1 MQLFIDRIID
11 GLNNGAIYGFLALA
25 LVCVYRGTA
34 HLNLAQGEMAMFCA
48 YLAYAFVKWGVPII
62 AAVVIVALI
71 GFVSGGVIER
81 LLVRP
86 LGRGT
91 SSEYPVLLITI
102 ALFLILNTGAGVIW
116 GGDPLSLKAVVPDG
130 PNDYVSILGDR
141 VHYQQ
146 LVIVLV
152 LLALLGGLF
161 YLFKYTKLG
170 LAMRTAASNPDSA
183 RLMGIPVNRIN
194 SLGWMLAAGVGAL
207 LGPLVAPSTT
217 LTTGM
222 MFNFIIYAAAAAT
235 LGGFDSPGGA
245 VLGGI
250 LIGVVEN
257 LLSSYVS
264 FVGPDLKQAVALVA
278 LLLVLMLRPSGL
290 FGTKR
295 VERV

>member
-1 MQLFIDRIID
+1 
-11 GLNNGAIYGFLALA
+11 
-25 LVCVYRGTA
+25 V
-34 HLNLAQGEMAMFCA
+34 
-48 YLAYAFVKWGVPII
+48 GV
-62 AAVVIVALI
+62 
-71 GFVSGGVIER
+71 
-81 LLVRP
+81 LLV
-86 LGRGT
+86 
-91 SSEYPVLLITI
+91 
-102 ALFLILNTGAGVIW
+102 
-116 GGDPLSLKAVVPDG
+116 
-130 PNDYVSILGDR
+130 
-141 VHYQQ
+141 
-146 LVIVLV
+146 
-152 LLALLGGLF
+152 LLGGLF

-170 LAMRTAASNPDSA
+170 LAMRTAASNPESA

-194 SLGWMLAAGVGAL
+194 LLGWMLAAGVGAL

-257 LLSSYVS
+257 ILASYVS
-264 FVGPDLKQAVALVA
+264 FVGPDLKQAVALAA